1 MKLYVGNLPYSAT
14 EADIEAVFTEAG
26 ATLASVFLA
35 RDRFSGQARGFGFV
49 EIEDQEQATS
59 AIEACN
65 GKDMMGR
72 ALVVNEARPKVP
84 SARPPMEAG
93 GGGGGFRENRGKRG
107 HKGSQR
113 RKDKWDDY

>member
-49 EIEDQEQATS
+49 EIEDQEQAVS

-65 GKDMMGR
+65 GKRYDGPRSCRKRSPSQSSFRPAANGGR
-72 ALVVNEARPKVP
+72 
-84 SARPPMEAG
+84 
-93 GGGGGFRENRGKRG
+93 
-107 HKGSQR
+107 R
-113 RKDKWDDY
+113 R